1 MATCRCVCVCV
12 CVLALTNSDAQ
23 VMAKAFAIV
32 QHLAEKAVKFS
43 KRGTHF
49 TCFTGTKVQKLTLRS
64 ASQLRTG

>member
-1 MATCRCVCVCV
+1 
-12 CVLALTNSDAQ
+12 
-23 VMAKAFAIV
+23 MAKAFAIV

-49 TCFTGTKVQKLTLRS
+49 TCFTGTKVQTLTLRA